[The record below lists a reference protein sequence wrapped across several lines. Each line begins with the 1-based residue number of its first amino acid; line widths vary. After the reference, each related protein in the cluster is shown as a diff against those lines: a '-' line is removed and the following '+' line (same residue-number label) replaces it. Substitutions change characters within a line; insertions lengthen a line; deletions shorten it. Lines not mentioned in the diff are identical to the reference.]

1 MDMYPEM
8 SLIMD
13 AIIFRTKYKCTMLSF
28 TKRLLLFF
36 FFVNT
41 KTTTTTKTAFL
52 SKESQF
58 ILEPN
63 ISDYGE

>member
-1 MDMYPEM
+1 MVMYPEM

-28 TKRLLLFF
+28 TKKKNLINFF
-36 FFVNT
+36 C
-41 KTTTTTKTAFL
+41 KYKTTTKTAFI

-58 ILEPN
+58 ILESN
-63 ISDYGE
+63 MSDYGE